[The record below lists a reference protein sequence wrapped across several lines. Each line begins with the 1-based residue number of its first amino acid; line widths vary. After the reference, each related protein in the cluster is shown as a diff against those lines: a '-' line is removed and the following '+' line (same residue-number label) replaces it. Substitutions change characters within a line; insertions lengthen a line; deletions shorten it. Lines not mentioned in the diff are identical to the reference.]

1 MTAQTAKLILNRAFT
16 TPADGFYH
24 VMPFGQ
30 YDGHLT
36 DGTPI
41 VEVLDR
47 QAAKNIVDSIAS
59 ARAVAGPNWPGILVD
74 LEHRSVP
81 ADGDTS
87 AAAWLPDVQERADG
101 VYGPLKLT
109 ALGDPLVKGGQYR
122 TLSPVFSMSKIGVA
136 ADGRPLMRPVAL
148 DSIGLTNRPNLKGMK
163 PLSTLG
169 LSVNAEGWFDE
180 KCADGGNNPAAAT
193 QAEEA
198 RKRGQMNE
206 IAKALGLPE
215 AADAAAI
222 LAAIKKL
229 QDGAAAAVTATNRLA
244 EMEAT
249 ALNAEAD
256 KFCTD
261 HAVVIQNKE
270 TVKKQ
275 YIANKEATIAL
286 FGSIKAPTS
295 AAAGQVLNRGD
306 GKPPAQTDA
315 DQQKAKNR
323 DEEVGKL
330 IATNKMT
337 HAQAWAHLATTRPE
351 LF

>member
-1 MTAQTAKLILNRAFT
+1 MTAQKPKLILNRAFT

-24 VMPFGQ
+24 VMPFGE

-47 QAAKNIVDSIAS
+47 QAAKNIMDAIGT
-59 ARAVAGPNWPGILVD
+59 ARAAAGPNWPGILVD

-81 ADGDTS
+81 SDGDTS
-87 AAAWLPDVQERADG
+87 AAAWLPDAQERADG
-101 VYGPLKLT
+101 LYGPLNLT

-122 TLSPVFSMSKIGVA
+122 TLSPVFSMTKIGVA
-136 ADGRPLMRPVAL
+136 PDGRPKMRPVAL

-193 QAEEA
+193 QADEA
-198 RKRGQMNE
+198 RKRGRMNE

-244 EMEAT
+244 ELEAT
-249 ALNAEAD
+249 ALAAEAD

-270 TVKKQ
+270 AVKKQ
-275 YIANKEATIAL
+275 FIANKEATIAL
-286 FGSIKAPTS
+286 FGSIKAPASTS
-295 AAAGQVLNRGD
+295 TVLNRGD
-306 GKPPAQTDA
+306 GKPPAQTEA

-323 DEEVGKL
+323 DEEIGKL
-330 IATNKMT
+330 VAANKMT
-337 HAQAWAHLATTRPE
+337 NAQAWAHLATTRPE